1 MAKFDQAEGLRRLL
15 EVPRQRVL
23 TCLSVLPPAERNSLM
38 INLAA
43 TFARQGRQTLMV
55 DAHTRHHSLSTWLN
69 LKNDETLLE
78 VARQQR
84 TMESVMKTLSARLS
98 VTRLVHTM
106 PHFARFNAVESRALS
121 KVFDLAASQS
131 DMVLV
136 DCEADLDG
144 SLLLN
149 TFYEADLVVQMSCD
163 AQSIKHAYTL
173 IKLIN
178 QRHGRQSCGIV
189 VSGGVGE
196 QAERVF
202 SNLSLTARKY
212 LGIELDFIGAV
223 SDDVHL
229 RRATE
234 LGRAVVDA
242 FPTSKAAGAFLK
254 IADRLISTAHDG
266 LRFGSVS
273 AFNDTPRAQA
283 QVQFNAQSY
292 GQLNAQVEH

>member
-23 TCLSVLPPAERNSLM
+23 TCLSVLPPAERNSLI

-55 DAHTRHHSLSTWLN
+55 DAHTRSGSLSTWLN
-69 LKNDETLLE
+69 LKSHETLLE
-78 VARQQR
+78 VARQQG
-84 TMESVMKTLSARLS
+84 TLNAVLKTLSPRLS
-98 VTRLVHTM
+98 VTRLVHSM
-106 PHFARFNAVESRALS
+106 PQFARFSPVESRALC
-121 KVFDLAASQS
+121 KVFDLAASKA
-131 DMVLV
+131 DIVMV
-136 DCEADLDG
+136 DCETDLDG
-144 SLLLN
+144 SLLLSS
-149 TFYEADLVVQMSCD
+149 FYEADVLLHMSCET
-163 AQSIKHAYTL
+163 QSIKHAYGL

-189 VSGGVGE
+189 VSGGGSE

-212 LGIELDFIGAV
+212 LGIELDFVGAV
-223 SDDVHL
+223 SDDAHL

-242 FPTSKAAGAFLK
+242 FPASRAAGAFLK
-254 IADRLISTAHDG
+254 IADRLISMAHDG
-266 LRFGSVS
+266 LRFDSVS
-273 AFNDTPRAQA
+273 AFNGHT
-283 QVQFNAQSY
+283 QVQFNARSNTR
-292 GQLNAQVEH
+292 LNAQVEY

>member
-23 TCLSVLPPAERNSLM
+23 TCLSVLPPAERNRLT

-55 DAHTRHHSLSTWLN
+55 DAHSRPGSLSSWLN
-69 LKNDETLLE
+69 LKNHQTLLE
-78 VARQQR
+78 VACQQR
-84 TMESVMKTLSARLS
+84 SMESVMKNLSSRLS
-98 VTRLVHTM
+98 VTRLVHSM
-106 PHFARFNAVESRALS
+106 PQFARFNAVESRALS
-121 KVFDLAASQS
+121 KVFDLAASKS
-131 DMVLV
+131 DVVVV

-144 SLLLN
+144 SLLLSS
-149 TFYEADLVVQMSCD
+149 FYEADLLVQMSCD
-163 AQSIKHAYTL
+163 AQSIKHAYSL

-189 VSGGVGE
+189 VSGGAGE

-212 LGIELDFIGAV
+212 LGIELDFVGAV
-223 SDDVHL
+223 ADDAHW

-242 FPTSKAAGAFLK
+242 FPASKAAGAFLK
-254 IADRLISTAHDG
+254 IADRLISMAHDG
-266 LRFGSVS
+266 LRFDSVS
-273 AFNDTPRAQA
+273 AFNAQT
-283 QVQFNAQSY
+283 QIQFNAQSFES
-292 GQLNAQVEH
+292 LNAQAEY